1 MATYRKK
8 IIGSEEYLK
17 IIKRSEEKVA
27 IQLPNFNIFETSI
40 IEEISEDDKIRQ
52 YILYAD
58 DPYYLDEF
66 KKVNTLISI
75 LKIGLF
81 ILNILFI
88 KKVETDSKII
98 KTGVLSTRLA
108 LASALFLSIFSVDE
122 FITVFIVVFVI
133 VFFICYIPQMIKR
146 YIRRN

>member
-66 KKVNTLISI
+66 KKVNMLISI